1 MRTYEAIS
9 KDNADLLDRAGELV
23 LGHAPLVLNVEE
35 LESLGQEH
43 GLFRSGR
50 ALLRQLSLEVLFKPR
65 PPDASKSVRL
75 HLLNVPLLTA

>member
-35 LESLGQEH
+35 LEGLGQEH
-43 GLFRSGR
+43 GLLRSGR
-50 ALLRQLSLEVLFKPR
+50 ALLRQLGLEVLFKPR
-65 PPDASKSVRL
+65 PPDASKSARL
-75 HLLNVPLLTA
+75 HPLNVPLLTA